1 MTEFVT
7 PTRGNS
13 PMFIVADSAG
23 YLWFTASGSN
33 KIFRLTPPR

>member
-1 MTEFVT
+1 
-7 PTRGNS
+7 
-13 PMFIVADSAG
+13 MFIVADSAG